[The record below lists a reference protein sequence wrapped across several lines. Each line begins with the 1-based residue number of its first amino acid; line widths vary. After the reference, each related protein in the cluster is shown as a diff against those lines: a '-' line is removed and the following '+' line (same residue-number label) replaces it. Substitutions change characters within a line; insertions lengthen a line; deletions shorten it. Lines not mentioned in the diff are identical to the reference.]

1 MTEGE
6 ENIIIKGV
14 LLEAISRDFSEEL
27 SNNKEVSVSPRFKR
41 QMMAMMNNP
50 NKWAER
56 HKRDYRRRFVKVV
69 ATIVLTC
76 SLPFGVLTVASPTV
90 RAAVI
95 DWVVEWYESSII
107 YKFFGES
114 DSTKLPLYEVIDLPF
129 DYTRI
134 GIPQE
139 LPNNTEII
147 YENSDGE
154 ILRFEYMRV
163 EEGSA
168 IIIDA
173 ENMEVTEIGV
183 NGCPGHLYISVDP
196 EQSNCITWYDNGA
209 KMQFIIDGFLEG
221 NYLKK
226 KGFTKNAICGIL
238 GNMNSES
245 TINPAVWQSLNDMY
259 LGYGL
264 VQWDDGKL
272 FIDWAKKEGVIS
284 AATAEAVNSLAY
296 SNPKKLMDAELDYL
310 IVSMNTVGNWFKP
323 DNNQSKYGTSET
335 LTASQFKVSNKS
347 ADILARIFCGHYERP
362 GVPKI
367 SERVA
372 NAKKWYNFL

>member
-163 EEGSA
+163 EEGSS

-221 NYLKK
+221 NELQK
-226 KGFTKNAICGIL
+226 
-238 GNMNSES
+238 M
-245 TINPAVWQSLNDMY
+245 
-259 LGYGL
+259 
-264 VQWDDGKL
+264 
-272 FIDWAKKEGVIS
+272 
-284 AATAEAVNSLAY
+284 AASVLQV
-296 SNPKKLMDAELDYL
+296 D
-310 IVSMNTVGNWFKP
+310 
-323 DNNQSKYGTSET
+323 
-335 LTASQFKVSNKS
+335 
-347 ADILARIFCGHYERP
+347 
-362 GVPKI
+362 
-367 SERVA
+367 
-372 NAKKWYNFL
+372 

>member
-154 ILRFEYMRV
+154 ILR
-163 EEGSA
+163 
-168 IIIDA
+168 
-173 ENMEVTEIGV
+173 
-183 NGCPGHLYISVDP
+183 
-196 EQSNCITWYDNGA
+196 
-209 KMQFIIDGFLEG
+209 
-221 NYLKK
+221 YLKK

>member
-134 GIPQE
+134 GIPQDIAASG
-139 LPNNTEII
+139 PISGRKNTNIWDE
-147 YENSDGE
+147 SCP
-154 ILRFEYMRV
+154 
-163 EEGSA
+163 
-168 IIIDA
+168 ID
-173 ENMEVTEIGV
+173 
-183 NGCPGHLYISVDP
+183 
-196 EQSNCITWYDNGA
+196 QTWSIA
-209 KMQFIIDGFLEG
+209 S
-221 NYLKK
+221 
-226 KGFTKNAICGIL
+226 L
-238 GNMNSES
+238 GNNQQVKI
-245 TINPAVWQSLNDMY
+245 INNLSQEERIHQECY
-259 LGYGL
+259 L
-264 VQWDDGKL
+264 WDS
-272 FIDWAKKEGVIS
+272 W
-284 AATAEAVNSLAY
+284 
-296 SNPKKLMDAELDYL
+296 
-310 IVSMNTVGNWFKP
+310 
-323 DNNQSKYGTSET
+323 KYE
-335 LTASQFKVSNKS
+335 Q
-347 ADILARIFCGHYERP
+347 
-362 GVPKI
+362 
-367 SERVA
+367 
-372 NAKKWYNFL
+372 

>member
-154 ILRFEYMRV
+154 ILRF
-163 EEGSA
+163 
-168 IIIDA
+168 
-173 ENMEVTEIGV
+173 
-183 NGCPGHLYISVDP
+183 
-196 EQSNCITWYDNGA
+196 
-209 KMQFIIDGFLEG
+209 
-221 NYLKK
+221 
-226 KGFTKNAICGIL
+226 
-238 GNMNSES
+238 
-245 TINPAVWQSLNDMY
+245 
-259 LGYGL
+259 
-264 VQWDDGKL
+264 
-272 FIDWAKKEGVIS
+272 
-284 AATAEAVNSLAY
+284 
-296 SNPKKLMDAELDYL
+296 
-310 IVSMNTVGNWFKP
+310 KP